1 MKLQVSA
8 NDQMVEKIDFYAGL
22 MSVSR
27 SALCA
32 MLIGQGLM
40 GLDKA
45 REVVDHMVPDLE
57 KAAKEQSEKP

>member
-1 MKLQVSA
+1 MKLQVNA
-8 NDQMVEKIDFYAGL
+8 NDQMVEKLDFYAGL

-45 REVVDHMVPDLE
+45 REVVDSLTPQFE
-57 KAAKEQSEKP
+57 EAAKNIQVDA